1 MSMHVGS
8 PTRAPVR
15 DAPKHAIE
23 ATSPKPA
30 AGWTFAFLVALITVQ
45 LVWMAVLLYGAKSAI
60 GTIGGLF

>member
-1 MSMHVGS
+1 MSVHVGS

-15 DAPKHAIE
+15 DAPKQAVE

-30 AGWTFAFLVALITVQ
+30 DGWSSAFLVALVTVQ
-45 LVWMAVLLYGAKSAI
+45 VVWIAVLLYGAKSAI